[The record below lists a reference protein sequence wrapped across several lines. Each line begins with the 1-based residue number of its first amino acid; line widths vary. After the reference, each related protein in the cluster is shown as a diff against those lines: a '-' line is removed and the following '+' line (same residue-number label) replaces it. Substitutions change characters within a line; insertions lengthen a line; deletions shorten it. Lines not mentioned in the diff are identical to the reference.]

1 MTTAPVRVY
10 GGHISD
16 HTAQLREYQK
26 QAIRMYAIAA
36 EVGAT
41 IVWDEINF
49 ANEEQRAEFER
60 RCKEVNV

>member
-10 GGHISD
+10 GGTLSQ
-16 HTAQLREYQK
+16 HTAPLREYQK
-26 QAIRMYAIAA
+26 QAMRMYAIAA

-41 IVWDEINF
+41 IVWDEIIF
-49 ANEEQRAEFER
+49 TTPEQRAEFER